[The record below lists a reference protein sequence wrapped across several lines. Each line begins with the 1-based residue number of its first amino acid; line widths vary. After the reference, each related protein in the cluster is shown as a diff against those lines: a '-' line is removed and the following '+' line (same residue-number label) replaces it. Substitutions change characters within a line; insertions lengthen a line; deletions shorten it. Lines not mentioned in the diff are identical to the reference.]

1 MKWKCSEYNS
11 TFWTRDKLKHI
22 LRERIRIRL
31 EKSEPAVP
39 MLSADQLFHLDWSL
53 HLPGLFLIYKI
64 VLVKTVRLNYLSFLG
79 LYQSEKK
86 NLHRFIQKVK

>member
-1 MKWKCSEYNS
+1 
-11 TFWTRDKLKHI
+11 
-22 LRERIRIRL
+22 
-31 EKSEPAVP
+31 

-79 LYQSEKK
+79 LHESEKK

>member
-79 LYQSEKK
+79 LY
-86 NLHRFIQKVK
+86 